1 MKNLGK
7 DDWDI
12 PASMIK
18 NIVKIRTNTYQL
30 TVELNNGD
38 FVETVCRVVVSE
50 TANGEAVQSFKFD
63 SDEFQRAVMLGKIDV
78 RAICA
83 AIEEFHSQPD

>member
-1 MKNLGK
+1 LFANFSFLKRGVNSVTEMGH
-7 DDWDI
+7 
-12 PASMIK
+12 PSFC
-18 NIVKIRTNTYQL
+18 YQL

-63 SDEFQRAVMLGKIDV
+63 SDEFQKAVMLGKIDV